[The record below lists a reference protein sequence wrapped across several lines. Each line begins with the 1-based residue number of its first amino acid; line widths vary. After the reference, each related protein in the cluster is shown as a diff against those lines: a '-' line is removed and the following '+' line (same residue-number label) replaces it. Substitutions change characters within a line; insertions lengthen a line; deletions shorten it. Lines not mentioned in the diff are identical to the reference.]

1 MKYQM
6 ISRAFLPLSGT
17 DSVSEASMPMIPV
30 FALIGQPNVGKS
42 TLFNR
47 LTQTR
52 DALVADQPG
61 LTRDRIVGQCDHD
74 GRPYTV
80 VDTGGLSGEIDGID
94 SLMGEQSMLAAR
106 QADAVLFLVD
116 GRRGLDPRDEEIA
129 AQLRR
134 LGVSLTLLVNK
145 TEGVLSD
152 QALAPFHLLGFKHA
166 FAVSSIRGDG
176 VDKCIAAVL
185 AEFPDEDEDG
195 YESVEQAD
203 NLDELSLNNPQHPRV
218 ALIGRPNVGKS
229 TLTNQLLGEV
239 RVIAFDQPGTT
250 RDSIAIPL
258 TYKGEPWT
266 LIDTAGVRRR
276 ARVNDTIEKF
286 SIIKTLRAIE
296 AANSVVVLADAGEG
310 LTDQDVR
317 IVSLAVNQGR
327 ALVLAINKWDSIGD
341 TQREAVKKEVERKLP
356 FLGYARIH
364 YISALRGKGLAGL
377 MESVKEAYESAFRD
391 MSTPVLN
398 DILANL
404 VRRNPP
410 PLSHGRRP
418 KPRYAHQGSTNPPS
432 IIIHGNQC
440 DRLPDSYTRYLE
452 NGFRKQLELEGSPL
466 RVHYRQS
473 DNPYAGRKNKP
484 TGRQI
489 KKALRHRRHFKNR

>member
-1 MKYQM
+1 M
-6 ISRAFLPLSGT
+6 T
-17 DSVSEASMPMIPV
+17 PV

-52 DALVADQPG
+52 DALVADRPG
-61 LTRDRIVGQCDHD
+61 LTRDRIIGNCDFD
-74 GRPYTV
+74 GRPYVV
-80 VDTGGLSGEIDGID
+80 VDTGGLSGESAGID

-116 GRRGLDPRDEEIA
+116 GRRDLDPRDEEIA
-129 AQLRR
+129 RQLRR

-145 TEGVLSD
+145 TEGVPAQ
-152 QALAPFHLLGFKHA
+152 QAIAPFRSLGFKQA
-166 FAVSSIRGDG
+166 YAVSGIRGDG
-176 VDKCIAAVL
+176 IETCIQGLLADYPEEIDDAEVVDSTLTELTDAADPEV
-185 AEFPDEDEDG
+185 APEEDIE
-195 YESVEQAD
+195 EEQY
-203 NLDELSLNNPQHPRV
+203 HPRM

-229 TLTNQLLGEV
+229 TLTNQLLGEE

-258 TYKGEPWT
+258 QYQGETWT

-276 ARVNDTIEKF
+276 ARVSDTIEKF

-296 AANSVVVLADAGEG
+296 AANLVVVLADAGEG

-317 IVSLAVNQGR
+317 IVSLAIDQGR
-327 ALVLAINKWDSIGD
+327 SLVLAINKWDSIDD
-341 TQREAVKKEVERKLP
+341 TRREAVKKEVERKLP

-364 YISALRGKGLAGL
+364 YISALRGKGVAGL

-398 DILANL
+398 DILASL

-418 KPRYAHQGSTNPPS
+418 KPRYAHQGGTNPPS

-440 DRLPDSYTRYLE
+440 ERLPDSYTRYLE
-452 NGFRKQLELEGSPL
+452 NGFRKHLQLEGSPL

-473 DNPYAGRKNKP
+473 DNPYADRKNKP

-489 KKALRHRRHFKNR
+489 KKALRNRRHYKKR

>member
-1 MKYQM
+1 MSQT
-6 ISRAFLPLSGT
+6 SEPAPLMT
-17 DSVSEASMPMIPV
+17 PV

-61 LTRDRIVGQCDHD
+61 LTRDRIIGNCDHH
-74 GRPYTV
+74 GRPYVV
-80 VDTGGLSGEIDGID
+80 VDTGGLSGEAEGID
-94 SLMGEQSMLAAR
+94 SLMGGQSLLAAR
-106 QADAVLFLVD
+106 QADAVLFMVD

-129 AQLRR
+129 SQLRR
-134 LGVSLTLLVNK
+134 LGVALTLLVNK
-145 TEGVLSD
+145 TEGVPAE
-152 QALAPFHLLGFKHA
+152 QAIAPFHSLGFKRA
-166 FAVSSIRGDG
+166 YAVSGIRGDG
-176 VDKCIAAVL
+176 VERCIDSLL
-185 AEFPDEDEDG
+185 AEFPDDADDLIPATDKDDAESTESELLDG
-195 YESVEQAD
+195 VVTAPESGESVEP
-203 NLDELSLNNPQHPRV
+203 EYHPRV

-229 TLTNQLLGEV
+229 TLTNQLLGEE

-250 RDSIAIPL
+250 RDSISIPFF
-258 TYKGEPWT
+258 YQGETWT

-276 ARVNDTIEKF
+276 ARVSDTIEKF

-296 AANSVVVLADAGEG
+296 AANLVVVLADAGEG

-317 IVSLAVNQGR
+317 IVSLAIDQGR
-327 ALVLAINKWDSIGD
+327 SLVLAINKWDSID
-341 TQREAVKKEVERKLP
+341 DDQRERVKKDVERKLP
-356 FLGYARIH
+356 FLGYARVH
-364 YISALRGKGLAGL
+364 YISALRGKGLVGL
-377 MESVKEAYESAFRD
+377 LESVKEAYESAFRD

-398 DILANL
+398 DILAIL

-418 KPRYAHQGSTNPPS
+418 KPRYAHQGGTNPPS

-440 DRLPDSYTRYLE
+440 ERLPDSYTRYLE
-452 NGFRKQLELEGSPL
+452 NGFRKQLSLEGSPL

-473 DNPYAGRKNKP
+473 ENPYAGRKNKP
-484 TGRQI
+484 TGRQV
-489 KKALRHRRHFKNR
+489 KKALRNRRFYSKK

>member
-1 MKYQM
+1 M
-6 ISRAFLPLSGT
+6 T
-17 DSVSEASMPMIPV
+17 PV

-52 DALVADQPG
+52 DALVADVPG
-61 LTRDRIVGQCDHD
+61 LTRDRIIGHCDHE
-74 GRPYTV
+74 GSPYVV
-80 VDTGGLSGEIDGID
+80 VDTGGLSGEAEGID

-129 AQLRR
+129 RQLRR
-134 LGVSLTLLVNK
+134 LGVVLTLLVNK
-145 TEGVLSD
+145 TEGMLAE
-152 QALAPFHLLGFKHA
+152 QALAPFHSLGFKHA
-166 FAVSSIRGDG
+166 YAVSSIRGDG
-176 VDKCIAAVL
+176 VGKCIASLLEEFAEEDDDQL
-185 AEFPDEDEDG
+185 AATEQSNVPDE
-195 YESVEQAD
+195 QL
-203 NLDELSLNNPQHPRV
+203 LDEARHPRV

-229 TLTNQLLGEV
+229 TLTNQLLGEE

-250 RDSIAIPL
+250 RDSISIPL
-258 TYKGEPWT
+258 IYQGEPWT

-296 AANSVVVLADAGEG
+296 AANSVVVLADASEG

-317 IVSLAVNQGR
+317 IVSLAVSQGR
-327 ALVLAINKWDSIGD
+327 ALVLAINKWDSIDD
-341 TQREAVKKEVERKLP
+341 TRREQVKKEVERKLP

-452 NGFRKQLELEGSPL
+452 NGFRKQLQLEGSPL

-473 DNPYAGRKNKP
+473 ENPYAGRKNKP

-489 KKALRHRRHFKNR
+489 KKALRNRRHYKKH

>member
-1 MKYQM
+1 MN
-6 ISRAFLPLSGT
+6 
-17 DSVSEASMPMIPV
+17 PV

-47 LTQTR
+47 LTQSR

-61 LTRDRIVGQCDHD
+61 LTRDRLVGQCLHHQ
-74 GRPYTV
+74 RPFTV
-80 VDTGGLSGEIDGID
+80 VDTGGLSGEAEGVD

-116 GRRGLDPRDEEIA
+116 GRRGVDPRDEEIG

-134 LGVSLTLLVNK
+134 LGIAINLLVNK
-145 TEGVLSD
+145 TEGVPRD
-152 QALAPFHLLGFKHA
+152 QAISPFHTLGFKRA
-166 FAVSSIRGDG
+166 FAISASRGDG
-176 VDKCIAAVL
+176 VEKCIDEIL
-185 AEFPDEDEDG
+185 REFPEAPDAEAPIPSSSPATEIDNPDATSDEPALED
-195 YESVEQAD
+195 VRQ
-203 NLDELSLNNPQHPRV
+203 PRV
-218 ALIGRPNVGKS
+218 AFIGRPNVGKS
-229 TLTNQLLGEV
+229 TLTNQLLGEE

-258 TYKGEPWT
+258 VYRGEPWT

-276 ARVNDTIEKF
+276 ARVTDTIEKF
-286 SIIKTLRAIE
+286 SIIKTLQAIE
-296 AANSVVVLADAGEG
+296 AANAVVVLADAGEG

-317 IVSLAVNQGR
+317 IVSLAANQGR
-327 ALVLAINKWDSIGD
+327 ALVLAINKWDSID
-341 TQREAVKKEVERKLP
+341 DDRRTLVKKEVERKLP
-356 FLGYARIH
+356 FLSYARVH

-391 MSTPVLN
+391 MATPVLN
-398 DILANL
+398 DILALL

-418 KPRYAHQGSTNPPS
+418 KPRYAHQGSTNPPT
-432 IIIHGNQC
+432 IVVHGNQC

-452 NGFRKQLELEGSPL
+452 NGFRKHLALEGSPL
-466 RVHYRQS
+466 RVLYRQS
-473 DNPYAGRKNKP
+473 ENPYAGRKNKP

-489 KKALRHRRHFKNR
+489 KKSIRNRKFFKKKKN